1 MHLNYGKTK
10 KIKLNI
16 DMEIL
21 TYSMKWLEVVLRWG
35 HVLFAV
41 LWVGNSFLFNYLDN
55 KLNKD
60 ISGDDVDGEG
70 YLMHSGYYYKLLRLK
85 KSPPPQYLNSLVI
98 FKWQSYLTFVT
109 GILLLIIIY
118 YYNSGILMVDKRILE
133 IKPLYAILISV
144 VSLVISWFVYDLL
157 CKSKIINNNKIF
169 ISIIFIFLAVISF
182 GFTKIFGPKFAFLS
196 VGLIIGSN
204 MFGNVFTVI
213 IPNQMN
219 IINSSKKNEKFDTN
233 LSLAAKQRSIHNNYS
248 TFLVLFIMLSGH
260 YSFIVYHKYNW
271 LILCLAALLSGTAR
285 HYFNLRG
292 RNIHRL
298 YILISSFLSLVVLA
312 VLLLIFKN

>member
-1 MHLNYGKTK
+1 
-10 KIKLNI
+10 
-16 DMEIL
+16 MEYIPYTL
-21 TYSMKWLEVVLRWG
+21 KWLELILRWG
-35 HVLFAV
+35 HVLFAI

-55 KLNKD
+55 KLNKNISSDD
-60 ISGDDVDGEG
+60 IDGEG
-70 YLMHSGYYYKLLRLK
+70 YLMHSGFYYKLTRLK
-85 KSPPPQYLNSLVI
+85 KSPPLDYLNRLVI

-109 GILLLIIIY
+109 GILLLAVVY
-118 YYNSGILMVDKRILE
+118 YYNSGILMVDKRVLQIS
-133 IKPLYAILISV
+133 PFYAILISLS
-144 VSLVISWFVYDLL
+144 SLIVSWFVYDLL
-157 CKSKIINNNKIF
+157 CKSSLIKNNILF
-169 ISIIFIFLAVISF
+169 TSIILILLVLISF
-182 GFTKIFGPKFAFLS
+182 ALTKLFGPKFAFLS
-196 VGLIIGSN
+196 VGLIIGTN

-219 IINSSKKNEKFDTN
+219 IISSSKKNEKFDTS

-271 LILCLAALLSGTAR
+271 LILCLVAIISAFAR

-298 YILISSFLSLVVLA
+298 YILITSIISLIVLA

>member
-1 MHLNYGKTK
+1 
-10 KIKLNI
+10 
-16 DMEIL
+16 MEHIPYTL
-21 TYSMKWLEVVLRWG
+21 KWLELTLRWG
-35 HVLFAV
+35 HVLFAI

-55 KLNKD
+55 KLNKNISNDD
-60 ISGDDVDGEG
+60 IDGEG
-70 YLMHSGYYYKLLRLK
+70 YLMHSGFYYKLIRLK
-85 KSPPPQYLNSLVI
+85 KSPPIDYLNRLVI

-109 GILLLIIIY
+109 GILLLAVVY
-118 YYNSGILMVDKRILE
+118 YYNSGVLMVDKRVLQIS
-133 IKPLYAILISV
+133 PLYAILISLSSLI
-144 VSLVISWFVYDLL
+144 VSWLVYDLL
-157 CKSKIINNNKIF
+157 CKSSLIKNNIIF
-169 ISIIFIFLAVISF
+169 TSIILILLVLISF
-182 GFTKIFGPKFAFLS
+182 SLTKLFGPKFAFLS
-196 VGLIIGSN
+196 VGLIIGTN

-219 IINSSKKNEKFDTN
+219 IISSSKKNEKFDTS

-271 LILCLAALLSGTAR
+271 LILCLVALISGTAR
-285 HYFNLRG
+285 HHFNLRG

-298 YILISSFLSLVVLA
+298 YILISSIVALIVIA

>member
-1 MHLNYGKTK
+1 
-10 KIKLNI
+10 
-16 DMEIL
+16 MEFL
-21 TYSMKWLEVVLRWG
+21 PYTLKWLELILRWS
-35 HVLFAV
+35 HVLFAI

-55 KLNKD
+55 KLNKNITNSSID
-60 ISGDDVDGEG
+60 AEG
-70 YLMHSGYYYKLLRLK
+70 YLMHSGYYYKLSRLK
-85 KSPPPQYLNSLVI
+85 TPPPLEYLNRLVI

-109 GILLLIIIY
+109 GILLLIVIY
-118 YYNSGILMVDKRILE
+118 YYNSGVLMVDKRVLE
-133 IKPLYAILISV
+133 ISPFNAILISLA
-144 VSLVISWFVYDLL
+144 SLAFSWFIYDLL
-157 CKSKIINNNKIF
+157 CKSKLINNKIVF
-169 ISIIFIFLAVISF
+169 SLIILILLVVISF
-182 GFTKIFGPKFAFLS
+182 VLTKLFGPKFAFLS
-196 VGLIIGSN
+196 VGLIIGTN

-219 IINSSKKNEKFDTN
+219 IINSSSKNEKFDLS

-271 LILCLAALLSGTAR
+271 LILCIIGLISVSAR

-298 YILISSFLSLVVLA
+298 YILISSIISFIVLAFLVVY
-312 VLLLIFKN
+312 FK

>member
-1 MHLNYGKTK
+1 
-10 KIKLNI
+10 
-16 DMEIL
+16 MEYL
-21 TYSMKWLEVVLRWG
+21 PYTLKWLELLLRWG
-35 HVLFAV
+35 HVLFAI

-55 KLNKD
+55 KLNKNISNED
-60 ISGDDVDGEG
+60 IDGEG
-70 YLMHSGYYYKLLRLK
+70 YLMHSGFYYKLTRLK
-85 KSPPPQYLNSLVI
+85 KSPPINYLNQLVI
-98 FKWQSYLTFVT
+98 FKWQSYLTFIS
-109 GILLLIIIY
+109 GMLLLAIVY
-118 YYNSGILMVDKRILE
+118 YYNSGVLMVDKRVLE
-133 IKPLYAILISV
+133 ISPLYAIIISISSLA
-144 VSLVISWFVYDLL
+144 VSWLVYDLL
-157 CKSKIINNNKIF
+157 CKSNLIKNDILFNLVILI
-169 ISIIFIFLAVISF
+169 LLVLISF
-182 GFTKIFGPKFAFLS
+182 GLTKLFGPKFAFLS
-196 VGLIIGSN
+196 VGLIIGTN

-219 IINSSKKNEKFDTN
+219 IINSSKKNEKFDSS

-271 LILCLAALLSGTAR
+271 LILSLIAIISVAAR

-298 YILISSFLSLVVLA
+298 YILICSFLSLVALA

>member
-1 MHLNYGKTK
+1 MDFLPYT
-10 KIKLNI
+10 L
-16 DMEIL
+16 
-21 TYSMKWLEVVLRWG
+21 KWLELVLRWA
-35 HVLFAV
+35 HVLFAI

-55 KLNKD
+55 KLNKKITNSD
-60 ISGDDVDGEG
+60 IDAEG
-70 YLMHSGYYYKLLRLK
+70 YLMHSGYYYKLTRLK
-85 KSPPPQYLNSLVI
+85 TRPPLEYLNRLVI
-98 FKWQSYLTFVT
+98 FKWQSYLTFIT
-109 GILLLIIIY
+109 GILLLVIIY
-118 YYNSGILMVDKRILE
+118 YYNSGVLMVDKRVLQIS
-133 IKPLYAILISV
+133 PFNAIL
-144 VSLVISWFVYDLL
+144 VSLASLVFSWFIYDLL
-157 CKSKIINNNKIF
+157 CKSKLINNKIVF
-169 ISIIFIFLAVISF
+169 SLIILILLVVVSF
-182 GFTKIFGPKFAFLS
+182 VLTKLFGPKFAFLS
-196 VGLIIGSN
+196 VGLIIGTN

-219 IINSSKKNEKFDTN
+219 IINSSKRNEKFNTD

-271 LILCLAALLSGTAR
+271 LILSLIAIISVAAR

-298 YILISSFLSLVVLA
+298 YILISSIIALVILA

>member
-1 MHLNYGKTK
+1 MDLLPYT
-10 KIKLNI
+10 I
-16 DMEIL
+16 
-21 TYSMKWLEVVLRWG
+21 KWLEVILRWG
-35 HVLFAV
+35 HVLFSI

-55 KLNKD
+55 KLNKNITSND
-60 ISGDDVDGEG
+60 IDGEG
-70 YLMHSGYYYKLLRLK
+70 YLMHSGFYYKLTRLK
-85 KSPPPQYLNSLVI
+85 TSPPQNYLNRLVI

-109 GILLLIIIY
+109 GMLLLAVIY
-118 YYNSGILMVDKRILE
+118 YYNAGVLMVDKRVLLI
-133 IKPLYAILISV
+133 PPGYAIVISLLSLIV
-144 VSLVISWFVYDLL
+144 SWFVYDFL
-157 CKSKIINNNKIF
+157 CKSKLIKNNVLF
-169 ISIIFIFLAVISF
+169 ISTIIILLVFVSF
-182 GFTKIFGPKFAFLS
+182 GLTKLFGPKFAFLS
-196 VGLIIGSN
+196 VGLIIGTN

-219 IINSSKKNEKFDTN
+219 IINSSKKNVKFDMS

-271 LILCLAALLSGTAR
+271 LILCLVGLISGAAR

-298 YILISSFLSLVVLA
+298 YIIISSILALIVLA
-312 VLLLIFKN
+312 VLILLFK

>member
-1 MHLNYGKTK
+1 
-10 KIKLNI
+10 
-16 DMEIL
+16 MEIL
-21 TYSMKWLEVVLRWG
+21 SYSMKWLELTLRWG
-35 HVLFAV
+35 HVLFAI

-55 KLNKD
+55 KLNKK
-60 ISGDDVDGEG
+60 ISSKDVDGEG
-70 YLMHSGYYYKLLRLK
+70 YLMHSGYYYKLSRLK
-85 KSPPPQYLNSLVI
+85 ISPPKNYLRSLTI

-109 GILLLIIIY
+109 GILLLGVIY
-118 YYNSGILMVDKRILE
+118 YYKSGILMVDKKVLE
-133 IKPLYAILISV
+133 ILPSTAIIFSLFSLI
-144 VSLVISWFVYDLL
+144 ISWLIYDFL
-157 CKSKIINNNKIF
+157 CKSGLIKNNVLF
-169 ISIIFIFLAVISF
+169 VSIIFILLIFLSY
-182 GFTKIFGPKFAFLS
+182 GFTQIYGAKFAFLS
-196 VGLIIGSN
+196 VGLIIGTN

-219 IINSSKKNEKFDTN
+219 IINSSKKNEKFDAS

-271 LILCLAALLSGTAR
+271 LILCLVALISVTTR

-298 YILISSFLSLVVLA
+298 YILISSILSLVVLA

>member
-1 MHLNYGKTK
+1 
-10 KIKLNI
+10 
-16 DMEIL
+16 MEFIPYTL
-21 TYSMKWLEVVLRWG
+21 KWLELVLRWG
-35 HVLFAV
+35 HVLFAI

-60 ISGDDVDGEG
+60 ISSKDIDGEG
-70 YLMHSGYYYKLLRLK
+70 YLMHSGYYYKLTRLK
-85 KSPPPQYLNSLVI
+85 NSPPVQYLSNLVI
-98 FKWQSYLTFVT
+98 FKWQSYLTFIT

-118 YYNSGILMVDKRILE
+118 FYNSGVLMIDKRVLQIS
-133 IKPLYAILISV
+133 PLYAILISIA
-144 VSLVISWFVYDLL
+144 SLLVSWFIYDLL
-157 CKSKIINNNKIF
+157 CKSKLINNNF
-169 ISIIFIFLAVISF
+169 LFSLIIFILLIAISF
-182 GFTKIFGPKFAFLS
+182 IFTKIYGPKFAFLS
-196 VGLIIGSN
+196 VGLIIGTN

-219 IINSSKKNEKFDTN
+219 IINSSKRNEKFDLS

-271 LILCLAALLSGTAR
+271 LILSLVTLISVAVR

-298 YILISSFLSLVVLA
+298 YILISSILSLIVLA

>member
-1 MHLNYGKTK
+1 
-10 KIKLNI
+10 
-16 DMEIL
+16 MEFIPYTL
-21 TYSMKWLEVVLRWG
+21 KWLELILRWG
-35 HVLFAV
+35 HVLFAI

-60 ISGDDVDGEG
+60 ISSNDIDGEG
-70 YLMHSGYYYKLLRLK
+70 YLMHSGYFYKLTRLK
-85 KSPPPQYLNSLVI
+85 KSPPIEYLKSLVI
-98 FKWQSYLTFVT
+98 FKWQSYLTFIT

-118 YYNSGILMVDKRILE
+118 YYNSGILMVDKRVLE
-133 IKPLYAILISV
+133 ITPFNAILISI
-144 VSLVISWFVYDLL
+144 VSLIVSWFIYDFL
-157 CKSKIINNNKIF
+157 CKSKIIENNILFTSIF
-169 ISIIFIFLAVISF
+169 FVLLVLISF
-182 GFTKIFGPKFAFLS
+182 GLTKIFGPKFAFLS
-196 VGLIIGSN
+196 IGLIIGSI

-219 IINSSKKNEKFDTN
+219 IINSSSKNEKFDTS

-271 LILCLAALLSGTAR
+271 LILSLVALISVAAR

-292 RNIHRL
+292 KNIHRL
-298 YILISSFLSLVVLA
+298 YILIFSILTLVILA
-312 VLLLIFKN
+312 VLLFIFKN